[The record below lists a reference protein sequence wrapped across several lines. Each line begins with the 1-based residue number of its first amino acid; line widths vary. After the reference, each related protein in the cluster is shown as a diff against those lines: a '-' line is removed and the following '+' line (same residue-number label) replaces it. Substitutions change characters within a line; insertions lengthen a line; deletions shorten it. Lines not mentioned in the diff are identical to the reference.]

1 MHALLFL
8 MRFALDGFPIWGTPA
23 NLLSLTHIVVGS
35 RKSLASASPSPNPR
49 AGLFDVVCSVGSDRY
64 LAMGRLLLDYGTA
77 EVNNV
82 ISRYG
87 NVVSDYDKLHVLLE
101 EWEKQKGVEAT
112 DEKLMAI
119 CDQLKIKGAVEM
131 KRK

>member
-1 MHALLFL
+1 
-8 MRFALDGFPIWGTPA
+8 MRCF
-23 NLLSLTHIVVGS
+23 STHSRIGSPFGDPPNNYPYVYTVVGS
-35 RKSLASASPSPNPR
+35 RESLASASPSPNPR
-49 AGLFDVVCSVGSDRY
+49 AGLFDVICSVGSDRY
-64 LAMGRLLLDYGTA
+64 LAMGRLLLDCSTA